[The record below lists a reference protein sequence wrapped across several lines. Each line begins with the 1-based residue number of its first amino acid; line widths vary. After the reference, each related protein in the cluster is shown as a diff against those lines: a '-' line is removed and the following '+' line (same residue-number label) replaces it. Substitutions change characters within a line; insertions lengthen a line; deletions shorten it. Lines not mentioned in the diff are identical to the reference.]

1 MKSLKIKKGD
11 RVKVIAGNDKGAI
24 GEVLSVDPARERV
37 VVEGVNIRKHH
48 RRDMPTPQGGTT
60 KGGIISS
67 EAPIHVSNVQLVTKI
82 DGKDVVTRVGYRR
95 VDVTKRRPDGSEY
108 AAQRSVRY
116 LKKEEAKWHRRY
128 RARDASS
135 EEAVPRADSRC
146 HAGGVW
152 LP

>member
-1 MKSLKIKKGD
+1 MKSLNIKKGD
-11 RVKVIAGNDKGAI
+11 RVKVIAGNDKGTI

-60 KGGIISS
+60 KGGIIQS

-95 VDVTKRRPDGSEY
+95 EDVTKCRPDGSEY

-116 LKKEEAKWHRRY
+116 LKKEEAK
-128 RARDASS
+128 
-135 EEAVPRADSRC
+135 
-146 HAGGVW
+146 
-152 LP
+152 

>member
-24 GEVLSVDPARERV
+24 GEVLSVDPKRERV
-37 VVEGVNIRKHH
+37 VVQGVNIRKHH
-48 RRDMPTPQGGTT
+48 RRDTPNPDGSAN

-82 DGKDVVTRVGYRR
+82 DGEDVVTRVGYRR
-95 VDVTKRRPDGSEY
+95 EDVTKRRSDGSEY

-116 LKKEEAKWHRRY
+116 LKKEEAK
-128 RARDASS
+128 
-135 EEAVPRADSRC
+135 
-146 HAGGVW
+146 
-152 LP
+152 